1 MKIPRIVSM
10 LVLAGFTAPAICLAT
25 VISTSTIEQPVNL
38 GTRSDPTRIPLGGVP
53 VLNNHGFSLHPKISA
68 GRPCPDGAMLWE
80 GGSELDQNLAS
91 VFGISVE
98 ADITLASRI
107 PVTLR
112 LKPWKPPVYSPYT
125 KEQALAATLWCVLR
139 AAGTPKEPLEV
150 VVMAEGADDK
160 PLEAK
165 YSGKYVLPTNWK
177 EDVVCPVKVP
187 GTALEKDDRGFAWVV
202 FPDVP
207 QKDAFVP
214 LSPSMIVTANR
225 GESDNGWY
233 FLPVWCNGNNG
244 QKSSLQ
250 LNGWSIPM
258 YYSSW
263 LSKGV
268 SEANSLLA
276 DGGLY
281 DMKVTEEN
289 DTCHVELSYPKASQ
303 ATLAASIRA
312 LVIATQPTEARPLVV
327 SMKVHETG
335 LSDFAPFRN
344 LEEWSENHGNETV
357 LTCEF
362 VWDAKQQKLTKGS
375 LPVLDM
381 TSPGSISGSPAAGS
395 AVAEKGGQTTK
406 LPPPSQLEAQ
416 PETEPAAE

>member
-1 MKIPRIVSM
+1 M
-10 LVLAGFTAPAICLAT
+10 LVLAGFATPAICLAT

-98 ADITLASRI
+98 ADITLASRT

-125 KEQALAATLWCVLR
+125 KDQVLAATLWCVLR
-139 AAGTPKEPLEV
+139 AAGTPKDPLEV
-150 VVMAEGADDK
+150 VVVAEGADDK

-165 YSGKYVLPTNWK
+165 YSGKYALPTDWK
-177 EDVVCPVKVP
+177 EEAVCPVKVP

-207 QKDAFVP
+207 RKDPFVP

-225 GESDNGWY
+225 GESDSGWL
-233 FLPVWCNGNNG
+233 FLPVWGNGNNG
-244 QKSSLQ
+244 EKSSLH

-263 LSKGV
+263 LPKGV

-281 DMKVTEEN
+281 EMMVTE
-289 DTCHVELSYPKASQ
+289 DDKSCHVELSYPKANK

-312 LVIATQPTEARPLVV
+312 LVMATQPTDARPLVV
-327 SMKVHETG
+327 SIKVDETS
-335 LSDFAPFRN
+335 LSGFAPFRN
-344 LEEWSENHGNETV
+344 LEEWSETHGTGMV
-357 LTCEF
+357 LKCEF

-375 LPVLDM
+375 LPVLGMDPEAHP
-381 TSPGSISGSPAAGS
+381 TLQPEVQPAA
-395 AVAEKGGQTTK
+395 
-406 LPPPSQLEAQ
+406 Q
-416 PETEPAAE
+416 PDIKPAAE